1 MTMTTGDKQ
10 LNLILSKLVHR
21 DKDVKSKSSNNV
33 EKPLHFVSYA
43 AAAVVAMT
51 VGLADDD
58 DEGVLIDEDD
68 GDDLEGD
75 ADDEMEEDEDDNG
88 NDCNGGVGVPV
99 GYGMHELVAH
109 IDLEQVPNA
118 ATLDQ

>member
-1 MTMTTGDKQ
+1 MT
-10 LNLILSKLVHR
+10 
-21 DKDVKSKSSNNV
+21 
-33 EKPLHFVSYA
+33 A
-43 AAAVVAMT
+43 
-51 VGLADDD
+51 GLADPD
-58 DEGVLIDEDD
+58 DEGVLIDD

-88 NDCNGGVGVPV
+88 DDCNGGGVGVPVEIV

-118 ATLDQ
+118 AALDQ